1 MLDHPSVGDL
11 YRKESVFFFKKE
23 KIKKNKLSMETRFH
37 LLEKCKRKI
46 NNEKNLRGLGVFQ
59 CGF

>member
-1 MLDHPSVGDL
+1 MTLRSKPGKTQWNDFGMLDHPSVGDL

-37 LLEKCKRKI
+37 LLEKC
-46 NNEKNLRGLGVFQ
+46 
-59 CGF
+59 